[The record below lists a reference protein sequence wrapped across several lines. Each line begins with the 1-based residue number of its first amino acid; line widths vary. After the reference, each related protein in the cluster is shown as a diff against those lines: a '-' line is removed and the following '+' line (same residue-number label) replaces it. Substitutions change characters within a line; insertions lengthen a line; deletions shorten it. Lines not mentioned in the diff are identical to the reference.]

1 VNMPSNTSP
10 PVLSDVAGASIP
22 TWGDGR
28 RARIGLLGG
37 SFNPGHLWHR
47 AIARRALRVLGLD
60 QVWLMVSPGNP
71 LKAGQAMAGFEA
83 RMATAR
89 ALADGRKIV
98 ATDIEARLGSRYT
111 VDTVSLLQR
120 RFPHVR
126 FVWLMG
132 ADGLASLSRWKHW
145 RVLVHDLP
153 IAVFPRPGQNA
164 PALKGA
170 VGHALARWRVPTC
183 RAGVLALL
191 SPPAWAFL
199 AGAQNSISAT
209 AIRKR
214 GGFPVGVCSQ
224 AGQDRQN
231 TGEQP

>member
-1 VNMPSNTSP
+1 MPSDLLP
-10 PVLSDVAGASIP
+10 LALSDSAGRSIP

-47 AIARRALRVLGLD
+47 TIARRALKVLGLD

-71 LKAGQAMAGFEA
+71 LKAGQAMAAFDA
-83 RMATAR
+83 RMTTAR
-89 ALADGRKIV
+89 ALGDGRKIV

-111 VDTVSLLQR
+111 VDTVGLLQR

-132 ADGLASLSRWKHW
+132 ADGLASLPRWKSW

-164 PALKGA
+164 PALNGA
-170 VGHALARWRVPTC
+170 AGRAMARWRVPARRTS
-183 RAGVLALL
+183 ALALL

-214 GGFPVGVCSQ
+214 GGFPASARST
-224 AGQDRQN
+224 AGQDGQK
-231 TGEQP
+231 TGEQS

>member
-1 VNMPSNTSP
+1 MLSNVSSLCVPDT
-10 PVLSDVAGASIP
+10 VGASIP

-28 RARIGLLGG
+28 RGRIGLLGG

-47 AIARRALRVLGLD
+47 AIARRALAALGLD

-71 LKAGQAMAGFEA
+71 LKAGQAMAAFES

-89 ALADGRKIV
+89 TLADGRRIV

-111 VDTVSLLQR
+111 VDTVGLLRR
-120 RFPHVR
+120 RFPHVH

-132 ADGLASLSRWKHW
+132 ADGLASLPRWKRW

-164 PALKGA
+164 PALNGA
-170 VGHALARWRVPTC
+170 AGQVMARWRVPAR
-183 RAGVLALL
+183 RACALALL

-214 GGFPVGVCSQ
+214 GGFPASTRST
-224 AGQDRQN
+224 AGQDGQK
-231 TGEQP
+231 TGEQS